1 MKIPELPDIKTNQA
15 ARIKEVVG
23 HCLDEDYYNKAA
35 YNIKIQD
42 YIKSTLDKMY
52 DNYDSNFN
60 SILDTS
66 GISLNEKSKGTLVSY
81 IEKTLD
87 NIENEK

>member
-1 MKIPELPDIKTNQA
+1 LTDIKTSQA

-35 YNIKIQD
+35 YSTKMQD

-52 DNYDSNFN
+52 EN
-60 SILDTS
+60 SMLDTS
-66 GISLNEKSKGTLVSY
+66 GISLNEENKSTLVSY
-81 IEKTLD
+81 IEKALD
-87 NIENEK
+87 NIENE

>member
-1 MKIPELPDIKTNQA
+1 MKIPKLPDIKTSQA

-42 YIKSTLDKMY
+42 YIKSTLNKMY
-52 DNYDSNFN
+52 DNSM
-60 SILDTS
+60 LDTS
-66 GISLNEKSKGTLVSY
+66 GISLNEKNKGTLVSY
-81 IEKTLD
+81 IEKALD

>member
-1 MKIPELPDIKTNQA
+1 MKIPELPDIKTSQA

-23 HCLDEDYYNKAA
+23 HCLDEDYYNKVA
-35 YNIKIQD
+35 YSTRIQD

-52 DNYDSNFN
+52 DNYNSNLN
-60 SILDTS
+60 SLLDTS

-81 IEKTLD
+81 IEKALD
-87 NIENEK
+87 NIENE

>member
-35 YNIKIQD
+35 YSTRMQD

-52 DNYDSNFN
+52 ES
-60 SILDTS
+60 SLLDTS
-66 GISLNEKSKGTLVSY
+66 CISLNEKSKSTLVSY
-81 IEKTLD
+81 IEKALD
-87 NIENEK
+87 DIENE

>member
-1 MKIPELPDIKTNQA
+1 MKIPELPDIKTSQA

-35 YNIKIQD
+35 YSTRMQD

-52 DNYDSNFN
+52 ENSLLDS
-60 SILDTS
+60 SC
-66 GISLNEKSKGTLVSY
+66 ISLNEKSKGTLVSY
-81 IEKTLD
+81 IENTLK
-87 NIENEK
+87 NMENE